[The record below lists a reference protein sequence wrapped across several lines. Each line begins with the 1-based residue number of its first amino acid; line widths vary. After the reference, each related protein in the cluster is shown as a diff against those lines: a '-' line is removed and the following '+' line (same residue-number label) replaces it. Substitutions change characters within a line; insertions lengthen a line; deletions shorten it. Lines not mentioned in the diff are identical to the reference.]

1 MIKIKK
7 ILFPADFSRCGG
19 QALDH
24 AIHLAEKHGAELHM
38 LHAIVLLQDDPH
50 SPSHHFPDL
59 EEIHE
64 RLVKLARS
72 EMTAALE
79 PRKTKGIKIKMEQER
94 GISAAETILN
104 YSADNTVDLI
114 VMGTHGRRGLG
125 HLLLGSVAEE
135 VVRHAGCPVLTVR
148 EREKPVPVHA
158 LERILVPVDFS
169 EHSKSA
175 LAHAR
180 GLAAAYEARL
190 QVLHVIEETVHPAFY
205 VPGKTSIYDLRPD
218 IREKAA
224 EAMKKLFDETPGPRA
239 DADFLCTDG
248 RAHKAI
254 LEVAEKEKS
263 DLIVIAT
270 HGLTGLQHLLLGST
284 AEKVVRRASCPVFT
298 VKSFGKSLV
307 E

>member
-1 MIKIKK
+1 MITIKK

-24 AIHLAEKHGAELHM
+24 AIHLAERHGAELHM

-64 RLVKLARS
+64 RLVKLAKS
-72 EMTAALE
+72 EMNKALK
-79 PRKTKGIKIKMEQER
+79 PRKTKGIKITMEQER
-94 GISAAETILN
+94 GISAAETILG
-104 YSADNTVDLI
+104 YAGDKDIDLI

-135 VVRHAGCPVLTVR
+135 VVRHAPCPVMTVR
-148 EREKPVPVHA
+148 ERKESVSVHA

-169 EHSKSA
+169 EHSKAA

-180 GLAAAYEARL
+180 GLAAAYKARL
-190 QVLHVIEETVHPAFY
+190 QILHVIEEVVHPGFY
-205 VPGKTSIYDLRPD
+205 MTGKTSIYEMRPD
-218 IREKAA
+218 IRERAKK
-224 EAMKKLFDETPGPRA
+224 AMKKLFDETPGPKA
-239 DADFLCTDG
+239 EADFVCADG
-248 RAHKAI
+248 RAHRAI
-254 LEVAEKEKS
+254 LEYADKEKA

-284 AEKVVRRASCPVFT
+284 AEKVVRRAPCPVFA

-307 E
+307 G